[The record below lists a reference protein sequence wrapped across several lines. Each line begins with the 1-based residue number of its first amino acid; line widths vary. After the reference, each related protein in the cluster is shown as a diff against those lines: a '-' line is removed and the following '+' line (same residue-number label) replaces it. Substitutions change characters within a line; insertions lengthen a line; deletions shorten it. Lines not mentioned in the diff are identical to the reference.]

1 MCNIFILSRY
11 IDYLLYIYIYICDE
25 FSLSLSLVSII
36 EIIIIN
42 YYEEKRERRKKHH
55 ERKQSRKKRI
65 SREED
70 TTEDKG
76 GNFSTPFLNTT
87 HSLTPKEITITQ

>member
-11 IDYLLYIYIYICDE
+11 IDLFVIYLYIINICDE
-25 FSLSLSLVSII
+25 FSLSRLNNR
-36 EIIIIN
+36 N
-42 YYEEKRERRKKHH
+42 YYNQLLRRKEGKEEKT
-55 ERKQSRKKRI
+55 SRKETVTKEKNI
-65 SREED
+65 HEED
-70 TTEDKG
+70 TTEDKE